1 MKTFNSVIRSTSAI
15 TALAAGILLVA
26 AQGATAGNHDGN
38 HGSNHFGQG
47 GGSDTRRGM
56 GDPARNAI
64 GAERRGS
71 DQSDRKPMFGL
82 KPDRADKHANK
93 QDREHEKWGRD
104 RERLADGKKMTGP
117 TGKPG
122 DKPVEATS
130 GKPTDSAASKPIASG
145 SASTAAV
152 APPVNTIHPILSPPA
167 GNVTVSNGVTKYEIP
182 DGAGGVS
189 AYSSAPGK
197 ITVTN
202 GKDSVTLNGSSVTV
216 SNALGVGAAQN
227 NVQVGARNGEGKTVV
242 SVAPQKAPTKT
253 GDVTTGPGSITVT
266 GGDLKTAG
274 KVAGVVIAA
283 PVIVG
288 TAADMAAA
296 AAVVGA
302 VEGAG
307 TFTKEVAKD
316 AWNLLGF

>member
-1 MKTFNSVIRSTSAI
+1 MKAFNSVIRSTSAI

-38 HGSNHFGQG
+38 HGFNHFGH
-47 GGSDTRRGM
+47 GSDTRRGM

-104 RERLADGKKMTGP
+104 RERLADGKKMTGS
-117 TGKPG
+117 TGKPI
-122 DKPVEATS
+122 DKPVAATS

-145 SASTAAV
+145 SVSTAAV

-242 SVAPQKAPTKT
+242 SVAPTPEAQTA
-253 GDVTTGPGSITVT
+253 GGNVT
-266 GGDLKTAG
+266 GFNSPGTKVGMTVVKAMDGVGLLTFGPPVAAG
-274 KVAGVVIAA
+274 YGLAKGGVK
-283 PVIVG
+283 
-288 TAADMAAA
+288 
-296 AAVVGA
+296 GA
-302 VEGAG
+302 VDGVKDSAKFIEDV
-307 TFTKEVAKD
+307 FTS
-316 AWNLLGF
+316 W

>member
-38 HGSNHFGQG
+38 HGFNHFGQ

-104 RERLADGKKMTGP
+104 RERLADGKKMTGS
-117 TGKPG
+117 TGKPS

-145 SASTAAV
+145 SVSTAAV
-152 APPVNTIHPILSPPA
+152 APPVNTVHPILSPPA

-242 SVAPQKAPTKT
+242 SVAPTPEAPTT
-253 GDVTTGPGSITVT
+253 GGNVT
-266 GGDLKTAG
+266 GFNSPGTKVGMTVVKAMDGVGLLTFGPPVAAG
-274 KVAGVVIAA
+274 YGLAKDGVK
-283 PVIVG
+283 
-288 TAADMAAA
+288 
-296 AAVVGA
+296 GA
-302 VEGAG
+302 VDGVKDSAKFIEDV
-307 TFTKEVAKD
+307 FTS
-316 AWNLLGF
+316 W

>member
-38 HGSNHFGQG
+38 HGFNHFGQG

-71 DQSDRKPMFGL
+71 GQSDRKPMFGL

-93 QDREHEKWGRD
+93 QDREHDKWGRD

-117 TGKPG
+117 TGKPS
-122 DKPVEATS
+122 DKPVEASS

-145 SASTAAV
+145 SANTAAV

-202 GKDSVTLNGSSVTV
+202 GKDSVTLNGGSVTV

-242 SVAPQKAPTKT
+242 SVAPTPEAPTSR
-253 GDVTTGPGSITVT
+253 GTVT
-266 GGDLKTAG
+266 GFGMPGGPVAKTAL
-274 KVAGVVIAA
+274 KIIDAVPVATFGPPIAA
-283 PVIVG
+283 GYGLAKDGVK
-288 TAADMAAA
+288 
-296 AAVVGA
+296 GA
-302 VEGAG
+302 VHGV
-307 TFTKEVAKD
+307 KESAKVVYD
-316 AWNLLGF
+316 FLTW

>member
-1 MKTFNSVIRSTSAI
+1 
-15 TALAAGILLVA
+15 
-26 AQGATAGNHDGN
+26 
-38 HGSNHFGQG
+38 
-47 GGSDTRRGM
+47 M

-71 DQSDRKPMFGL
+71 DQSDRKPVFGL
-82 KPDRADKHANK
+82 KPDRANK
-93 QDREHEKWGRD
+93 QDQEHEKWGRD
-104 RERLADGKKMTGP
+104 RERRADGKKMTGP
-117 TGKPG
+117 TGKPI

-145 SASTAAV
+145 SVSTAAV

-242 SVAPQKAPTKT
+242 SVAPTPEAPTV
-253 GDVTTGPGSITVT
+253 GGTVT
-266 GGDLKTAG
+266 GFETPGG
-274 KVAGVVIAA
+274 PVAKIAVKIMDAVPIATFSPPIAA
-283 PVIVG
+283 GYGLAKDGVK
-288 TAADMAAA
+288 
-296 AAVVGA
+296 GA
-302 VEGAG
+302 VHGV
-307 TFTKEVAKD
+307 KESAKAVYD
-316 AWNLLGF
+316 FLTW

>member
-15 TALAAGILLVA
+15 TTLAAGILLVA
-26 AQGATAGNHDGN
+26 AQGATAGNHGF
-38 HGSNHFGQG
+38 NHFGQG

-93 QDREHEKWGRD
+93 QDQEHEKWGRD
-104 RERLADGKKMTGP
+104 RERRADGKKMTGP
-117 TGKPG
+117 TGKPS
-122 DKPVEATS
+122 DKPVAATS

-145 SASTAAV
+145 SVSTAAV

-242 SVAPQKAPTKT
+242 SVAPTPEAPTVR
-253 GDVTTGPGSITVT
+253 GTVT
-266 GGDLKTAG
+266 GFETPRLAKIA
-274 KVAGVVIAA
+274 VVITDAVPIATFGPPIAA
-283 PVIVG
+283 GYGLAKDGVK
-288 TAADMAAA
+288 
-296 AAVVGA
+296 GA
-302 VEGAG
+302 VHGV
-307 TFTKEVAKD
+307 KESAKAVYD
-316 AWNLLGF
+316 FLTW

>member
-1 MKTFNSVIRSTSAI
+1 MKAFNSVIRSTSAI

-38 HGSNHFGQG
+38 HGFNHFGQ

-64 GAERRGS
+64 GTERRGS

-93 QDREHEKWGRD
+93 QDSEHEKWGRD
-104 RERLADGKKMTGP
+104 RERLADGKKRTGS
-117 TGKPG
+117 TGKPS

-145 SASTAAV
+145 SVSTAAV

-242 SVAPQKAPTKT
+242 SVAPTPEAQTA
-253 GDVTTGPGSITVT
+253 GGNVT
-266 GGDLKTAG
+266 GFNSPGTKVGMTVVKAMDGVGLLTFGPPVAAG
-274 KVAGVVIAA
+274 YGLAKGGVK
-283 PVIVG
+283 
-288 TAADMAAA
+288 
-296 AAVVGA
+296 GA
-302 VEGAG
+302 VDGVKDSAKFIEDV
-307 TFTKEVAKD
+307 FTS
-316 AWNLLGF
+316 W

>member
-1 MKTFNSVIRSTSAI
+1 MKTFNSVLRSTSAI

-38 HGSNHFGQG
+38 HGFDHFGQ
-47 GGSDTRRGM
+47 GSDTRRGM

-64 GAERRGS
+64 GTERRGS

-82 KPDRADKHANK
+82 KPDRADKHADK
-93 QDREHEKWGRD
+93 QDQVHEKWGRD
-104 RERLADGKKMTGP
+104 RERLADGKKTTAP
-117 TGKPG
+117 AGKPI
-122 DKPVEATS
+122 DKRVEATG
-130 GKPTDSAASKPIASG
+130 GKPAETVATKPVASS

-242 SVAPQKAPTKT
+242 SVAPTPEAPTPR
-253 GDVTTGPGSITVT
+253 GTVT
-266 GGDLKTAG
+266 GFNMPGGPVAKTALKTIYAVPTATFG
-274 KVAGVVIAA
+274 PPIAA
-283 PVIVG
+283 GYGLAKDGVK
-288 TAADMAAA
+288 
-296 AAVVGA
+296 GA
-302 VEGAG
+302 VHGV
-307 TFTKEVAKD
+307 KESAKAVYD
-316 AWNLLGF
+316 FLTW

>member
-26 AQGATAGNHDGN
+26 AQGATAGNHGF
-38 HGSNHFGQG
+38 NHFGQG

-93 QDREHEKWGRD
+93 QDREHDKWGRD

-117 TGKPG
+117 TGKPS
-122 DKPVEATS
+122 DKPVEASS

-145 SASTAAV
+145 SVSTAAV

-242 SVAPQKAPTKT
+242 SVAPTPEAPTVR
-253 GDVTTGPGSITVT
+253 GTVT
-266 GGDLKTAG
+266 GFDSPPLAK
-274 KVAGVVIAA
+274 
-283 PVIVG
+283 
-288 TAADMAAA
+288 
-296 AAVVGA
+296 AAVVMMYGVPIATFGPPVAAGYGLAKDGVKGA
-302 VEGAG
+302 VHGV
-307 TFTKEVAKD
+307 KESAKAVYD
-316 AWNLLGF
+316 FLTW